1 MTKNQFLKL
10 GYKSNLIVILFMPFL
25 LLAQAG
31 KKTKPVL
38 PTGGYVNEFKKG
50 LLEPFIADTNQYSI
64 ERKKEIK
71 ATLNQE
77 IPVKLLEIPNPPPN
91 FLLAQQI
98 ALSDSIFTL
107 YVKNKVDKKKLFN
120 EIFGVYPARPGDV
133 PTGTPYLPGTLAR
146 VEMYNYAFNLT
157 TVGIIDIFTEKV
169 LSVTH
174 YPQTQPDLPK
184 RLVDLATTIAIH
196 SPEVEKALGF
206 KPGMNQAI
214 MSSTRTALNRT
225 KCERS
230 MHLCVAPTF
239 VQGTRALWAIVDL
252 TDNRVV
258 GVRWTNTGEDSL
270 KTPITERRLQNE
282 NIADCFCDKVN
293 QLKKYGWQMDYLL
306 TSSDG
311 LMISNVQYGPKR
323 VLNSAKLVDWHVSY
337 SGTEG
342 FGYSD
347 AVGCPIFSQSAVVAT
362 EPPQIFD
369 LVEGDSTVGFVLEQK
384 YFSELWPAPCN
395 YSYSQRYYFYK
406 DGRFRVSCASIGRGC
421 GNNGTYRPVF
431 RIAFAGNQQNFF
443 EWQQTGWKPW
453 TKEGWQ
459 FQNSLT
465 QYDKNGSQ
473 YRINTNGQ
481 DGYFIQPGQGQFNDG
496 GRGDN
501 AYFYVTKNHLDKD
514 EGATDMLTIGPCCN
528 TDYQQGPEKFID
540 PKPENI
546 LQTDLVLWYVPQ
558 MKNDDTPGSK
568 YCWSEAY
575 YEDGIYKIRA
585 YPCFAGPMFVPTK
598 K

>member
-1 MTKNQFLKL
+1 MTISLVK
-10 GYKSNLIVILFMPFL
+10 YKSNIYCCL
-25 LLAQAG
+25 LLMLPMFLMAQVG
-31 KKTKPVL
+31 KKTSSKL
-38 PTGGYVNEFKKG
+38 PKGGYVSQFKQG
-50 LLEPFIADTNQYSI
+50 LLTPALADTNQYAI
-64 ERKKEIK
+64 DRKKEIT

-77 IPVKLLEIPNPPPN
+77 MPVKLLEIPNPPAN
-91 FLLAQQI
+91 FILAQQI
-98 ALSDSIFTL
+98 ALSDSLFTL
-107 YVKNKVDKKKLFN
+107 YVRNKADKKKLFN

-133 PTGTPYLPGTLAR
+133 KPGTAFLPGTLAR

-157 TVGIIDIFTEKV
+157 TVGIVDIFSHKV
-169 LSVTH
+169 LNVTH

-184 RLVDLATTIAIH
+184 RLVDLATTIAIQ

-206 KPGMNQAI
+206 KPGMSQAI
-214 MSSTRTALNRT
+214 MSATRTALNRT

-270 KTPITERRLQNE
+270 KTPLTERRLQNE

-293 QLKKYGWQMDYLL
+293 QLNKYGWKMDYLL

-311 LMISNVQYGPKR
+311 LMISNVQFGPKR
-323 VLNSAKLVDWHVSY
+323 ILNSAKLVDWHVSY

-395 YSYSQRYYFYK
+395 YSYSQRYFFYK

-431 RIAFAGNQQNFF
+431 RIAFAGNQQNFY
-443 EWQQTGWKPW
+443 EWQEQGWKPW

-459 FQNSLT
+459 LQNSLT

-473 YRINTNGQ
+473 YKINTNGNE
-481 DGYFIQPGQGQFNDG
+481 GYYIQPGQGQFKDG

-546 LQTDLVLWYVPQ
+546 QQTDLVLWYVPQ

>member
-1 MTKNQFLKL
+1 MN
-10 GYKSNLIVILFMPFL
+10 KSITTTLHKIAWSLVLMIPL
-25 LLAQAG
+25 LLMAQAR
-31 KKTKPVL
+31 KKSSGQL
-38 PTGGYVNEFKKG
+38 PKGGYVREFKQG
-50 LLEPFIADTNQYSI
+50 LLSPSTVDTNQFSI

-71 ATLNQE
+71 ATLSQE
-77 IPVKLLEIPNPPPN
+77 MPVKLLEIPNPPPN
-91 FLLAQQI
+91 FMLAQQI

-107 YVKNKVDKKKLFN
+107 YVINKADKKKLFN

-133 PTGTPYLPGTLAR
+133 SPGTAYLPGTLAR

-157 TVGIIDIFTEKV
+157 TVGIVDIFSHKV
-169 LSVTH
+169 LNVTH

-184 RLVDLATTIAIH
+184 KLVDLATTIAIH

-206 KPGMNQAI
+206 KPGMHQAI

-293 QLKKYGWQMDYLL
+293 QLNQYGWKMDYLL

-311 LMISNVQYGPKR
+311 LMISNVQFGQKR

-395 YSYSQRYYFYK
+395 YSYSQRYFFYK

-443 EWQQTGWKPW
+443 EWQEQGWKPW

-459 FQNSLT
+459 LQNSLT
-465 QYDKNGSQ
+465 KYDPNGSQ
-473 YRINTNGQ
+473 YRINTNGNE
-481 DGYFIQPGQGQFNDG
+481 GYFIQPGQGQFKDG

-501 AYFYVTKNHLDKD
+501 AYTYITKNHLDKD

-546 LQTDLVLWYVPQ
+546 QQTDLVLWYVPQ

-585 YPCFAGPMFVPTK
+585 YPCFAGPLFVPTK